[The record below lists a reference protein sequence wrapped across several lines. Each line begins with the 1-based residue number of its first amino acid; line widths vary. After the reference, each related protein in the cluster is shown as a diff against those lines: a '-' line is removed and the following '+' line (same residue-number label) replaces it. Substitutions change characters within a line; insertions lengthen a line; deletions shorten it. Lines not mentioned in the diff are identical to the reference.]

1 MTNRLNK
8 LSLGKSEGL
17 RPSNPLP
24 QLSESLLYSRRLQ
37 QRKEGG
43 VKVCGIA
50 VLRYFWCGFAEIFI
64 LNCGISVFHYAAVC
78 GLCKC

>member
-1 MTNRLNK
+1 MM
-8 LSLGKSEGL
+8 SSSFGHSDM
-17 RPSNPLP
+17 
-24 QLSESLLYSRRLQ
+24 Q
-37 QRKEGG
+37 EGG

-78 GLCKC
+78 GLCKF